1 MGYKLVI
8 DPVTKEETYKWVEK
22 TQSQLEERRAKQREI
37 EASTPESEPFDP
49 VGAVKTV
56 PRMFV
61 NAGIN
66 AVQEGSDTVRDLAA
80 LTPWVDESVA
90 TSGDN
95 PNKAILGLGDWK
107 PEKLESSG
115 ALEDFGTGVL
125 QFGLEWFMLSKA
137 LRAVNWGLKGTG
149 VGKGIAKVT
158 AKGKQLE
165 TAAATAARKIPVVGK
180 VAAPITAAGVNATIN
195 PKGLII
201 DFAGYDQYEGR
212 LYDLAANTSAFQWI
226 EENSNPQVQD
236 LLNQLKSN
244 PNDSALKGRLKNA
257 IEGWGIDFGV
267 GSTASIVRLLLGKW
281 SIENLSKTVPG
292 SPEFYDAIEQV
303 KRIETANAKDPNIRD
318 ARVQTRID
326 RAQFDKSFAN
336 QTKEWRDQ
344 KWEEVRYQLGK
355 RIQEQPRFVH
365 ATTKDAI
372 ENIQKT
378 GIRHSPNGAYGPG
391 VYAGSKDSNVESWV
405 WQRHYDKNKAASL
418 TRQFPDEDFVDL
430 GDYPLGKDTAARAKQ
445 QALRIK
451 AGNLRRQGKNIVIRN
466 HPKWGDLQVVDQDY
480 VNRAFGFPERSQQK
494 PVRFSDIKEAPPRK
508 RISPDDE
515 MNELLKKQE
524 ALGTEPTKPES
535 FYETVDGKR
544 KMTAEGKAY
553 KKWIRD
559 NNKIKK
565 RLEELGT
572 AEKQILDDPNVRVGD
587 EGALLK
593 EETETA
599 FSESTIDPDRLFEEG
614 FSWKGEKGWVDPDG
628 NPVTPQQVKEIEEA
642 QEAFT
647 ARVQELAIALEKGD
661 IPYFRTK
668 TTRRKKGI
676 NLNTGRNIYERTQKI
691 IKDDEIEAAFLEGKS
706 ISQIIDSL
714 EGNNPRGAG
723 LGEGR
728 ISMRHHKGVEQIKKQ
743 MRREV
748 QRDLEVEDVKAIEK
762 FIDMIGE
769 DMFDDVTLSFFNKI
783 RPEGR
788 FAFGRN
794 LLEINTDITRDG
806 DFKRTMIHELWHT
819 LSRFLPEAD
828 LKAYKKEFIRAQA
841 RYIEK
846 ADKDLLKLRKEVADL
861 TSDRAKI
868 KEAYDQI
875 DVWTTQKRA
884 EELIALNNKADGLTP
899 IEKKEL
905 EKIMHDLFIVERYN
919 SLDRAVLAGEDW
931 LKESEYLLQEF
942 KLSIDPTNGY
952 KGAFT
957 EENYRY
963 YNIDEYFAEMLTDQL
978 LLKHWKKADLAPEG
992 SFTRVIQ
999 QIGIFFKD
1007 LWISLK
1013 AQLGGPRTEKIFN
1026 DFLKQRNTK
1035 QIREYGLAATPGQ
1048 IEHQKDLWRQI
1059 SMEILDHEG
1068 PSPIDPRVDELYRN
1082 MQERVVDKPKF
1093 RDPTPDEVRGVG
1105 DEFLENIK
1113 KVDEGEI
1120 NLVDEEI
1127 WQDVTAIRS
1136 PSGKKVYTET
1146 TPDVERLYDAVSH
1159 QIDRIIDTGIP
1170 VLDTRKIVEQLQND
1184 FLAEGIDLEDFLS
1197 DENIKEATAFF
1208 ANNAENVRNLLT
1220 LRIGLD
1226 VSSRETAKYARQ
1238 MLNAE
1243 ANGSIDY
1250 AATAKSLEESL
1261 ETSLKYVR
1269 TYRTWTRAAGQ
1280 LLASTQAPI
1289 NAKGINPVNGS
1300 LRLDK
1305 AGIVEDLN
1313 AKVQKDELYQNLPEE
1328 YRQAVETGEWTP
1340 EAESIAH
1347 QLAFIAA
1354 DSDKAAGMKT
1364 LEQFIDGPSPI
1375 KKAPK
1380 KVDRVE
1386 RVGKALAVW
1395 RVNQLLSAS
1404 KTWGVQLAVFPRM
1417 AVEPLFNAGIEAAS
1431 GNLRKANLALQQYQ
1445 FYMRYAE
1452 GALRLGGKSLETGMA
1467 LYDPKRR
1474 VGAWAGDM
1482 VDLDG
1487 YNQNRAYQ
1495 LKETHPSYDLNQRP
1509 ILRELKDSPISR
1521 FLTIA
1526 WKAGTMDI
1534 RGMQSLE
1541 TLQKSLAGN
1550 SLLHTIGLEEGL
1562 AQAQRKGLPLEEQWK
1577 FADRWAAAKVKFYT
1591 SDAVVNGE
1599 TISDAIMKDET
1610 AIQIGRILTFTNDVR
1625 ARVGQRTYGF
1635 GAELARARGEVDE
1648 AAIDEFA
1655 LAYRDG
1661 KVSNKALQL
1670 YNRVARLGEDTKGLK
1685 KGETLADVP
1694 EVGDLTP
1701 SMTAGWSKIPQWWGH
1716 VQASRLGFA
1725 ASFIQPFNRTPGD
1738 ITKQAIRMIPGLNM
1752 TTDTFYRDLLHE
1764 SGYISNRWKGE
1775 VATGTVV
1782 LGFLGGAMFNDEFPI
1797 EWTGFGPNDP
1807 GMRKAWEMAKRPPL
1821 SWRHRWKDSNGEWRY
1836 GRWHSYRAFEP
1847 ATTLLAGMADYKM
1860 LYADLSQE
1868 QRDNAGVALTAS
1880 LAAQV
1885 IQNRFSA
1892 SYYQGIMGFV
1902 NQFSDSGYG
1911 RRALEVGER
1920 SKFERG
1926 VQRFILSFAPRSS
1939 QAREIRQAYDPGK
1952 KFVPTTQE
1960 PIVIDWENGLEK
1972 GVDANGLDVYFNSQ
1986 EDFTGNAASD
1996 LLTKFSGFGS
2006 QFLDELKNSTPGFS
2020 DKLPPR
2026 INWITGEPLYNP
2038 GFLGSGEMPGEDAP
2052 WLFRLTEAT
2061 WRSMAGGL
2069 VSEYGIGGKSE
2080 KTDSGFPPST
2090 SKNVIVMEEMLR
2102 LSQKGNVFAP
2112 PRPTDFG
2119 KGIDL
2124 SYPAFQQYQSYIY
2137 SMKLDEFGGLN
2148 LAEALHQVITKDTQ
2162 YRKLNYI
2169 NHPIDSKD
2177 VQDGYTRKLRL
2188 EEVINAYKKAAKEKF
2203 RTDVNNPYR
2212 MEVLL
2217 IEQRR
2222 LNNNE
2227 QYKLFREGGPHP
2239 DQYRQ
2244 TDNMGQ
2250 NRNTARQFSS
2260 QLNQ

>member
-8 DPVTKEETYKWVEK
+8 DPVTKEETYKWEDDRQSGTEK
-22 TQSQLEERRAKQREI
+22 YRAEQKAIADSR
-37 EASTPESEPFDP
+37 PDSEPFDP

-165 TAAATAARKIPVVGK
+165 TAAATAASKIPVVGK

-267 GSTASIVRLLLGKW
+267 GGTASIVRLLLGKW

-303 KRIETANAKDPNIRD
+303 KRVETANAKDPNIRD
-318 ARVQTRID
+318 TRIQTRID
-326 RAQFDKSFAN
+326 RAKFDKSVAHLP
-336 QTKEWRDQ
+336 KDKRDAL
-344 KWEEVRYQLGK
+344 WEQSRYQLGR
-355 RIQEQPRFVH
+355 RIQEQPKFVH
-365 ATTKDAI
+365 ATTEDAI
-372 ENIQKT
+372 
-378 GIRHSPNGAYGPG
+378 
-391 VYAGSKDSNVESWV
+391 
-405 WQRHYDKNKAASL
+405 
-418 TRQFPDEDFVDL
+418 
-430 GDYPLGKDTAARAKQ
+430 
-445 QALRIK
+445 
-451 AGNLRRQGKNIVIRN
+451 
-466 HPKWGDLQVVDQDY
+466 
-480 VNRAFGFPERSQQK
+480 
-494 PVRFSDIKEAPPRK
+494 IKEAPPRK

-599 FSESTIDPDRLFEEG
+599 FSESTIDPDRLLEDG
-614 FSWKGEKGWVDPDG
+614 FSWKGEKGWVDSQG
-628 NPVTPQQVKEIEEA
+628 NPVGEAEVAAITEA
-642 QEAFT
+642 QEEFFNKASEI
-647 ARVQELAIALEKGD
+647 ASALERGNL
-661 IPYFRTK
+661 PYFRTK
-668 TTRRKKGI
+668 TTKRTLKEA
-676 NLNTGRNIYERTQKI
+676 NPYTGERLVDLQQKVVRDDAI
-691 IKDDEIEAAFLEGKS
+691 AAAFIEGRSLDEIIGKLKENKVRGPIGEAEG
-706 ISQIIDSL
+706 ISLRDH
-714 EGNNPRGAG
+714 RGA
-723 LGEGR
+723 
-728 ISMRHHKGVEQIKKQ
+728 KQIKERLRTTIGKHGL
-743 MRREV
+743 
-748 QRDLEVEDVKAIEK
+748 DSEDVQGIRD
-762 FIDMIGE
+762 FIDLIGD
-769 DMFDDVTLSFFNKI
+769 DMFDDITFGFFQKM
-783 RPEGR
+783 RPQGR
-788 FAFGRN
+788 FTFAKN
-794 LLEINTDITRDG
+794 LLEVNSKIINEG
-806 DFKRTMIHELWHT
+806 DFPRTMVHELWHS

-828 LKAYKKEFIRAQA
+828 LRAYTKEFKKARA
-841 RYIEK
+841 RYLNNLEKDINRLTKEVGTDEEMVKGLEEGKRLREIGDAALAKGQKPPEEVIEGLEK
-846 ADKDLLKLRKEVADL
+846 LLK
-861 TSDRAKI
+861 
-868 KEAYDQI
+868 
-875 DVWTTQKRA
+875 
-884 EELIALNNKADGLTP
+884 KA
-899 IEKKEL
+899 
-905 EKIMHDLFIVERYN
+905 EKIEQRNMLLVEW
-919 SLDRAVLAGEDW
+919 D
-931 LKESEYLLQEF
+931 QF
-942 KLSIDPTNGY
+942 KKGKYTN
-952 KGAFT
+952 
-957 EENYRY
+957 ENYRFSE
-963 YNIDEYFAEMLTDQL
+963 IDEYFAEMLTDQL
-978 LLKHWKKADLAPEG
+978 FLHWDNVKALAPEG
-992 SFTRVIQ
+992 TFTRTIQ

-1007 LWISLK
+1007 LWINIH
-1013 AQLGGPRTEKIFN
+1013 ARLGGPRTEKIFN
-1026 DFLKQRNTK
+1026 DFIKGRNSKQL
-1035 QIREYGLAATPGQ
+1035 REYALDATEEQIEAEKAGWMLAA
-1048 IEHQKDLWRQI
+1048 
-1059 SMEILDHEG
+1059 MEILDNA
-1068 PSPIDPRVDELYRN
+1068 RVGKPVEAELPLIRDLYLRDRA
-1082 MQERVVDKPKF
+1082 QALPKF
-1093 RDPTPDEVRGVG
+1093 DGPTPDEVRGVG

-1197 DENIKEATAFF
+1197 DENVKGATAFF

-1243 ANGSIDY
+1243 ANDSMRRIYSLEY
-1250 AATAKSLEESL
+1250 AAIAKKLEESL

-1280 LLASTQAPI
+1280 LLAGTQAPI

-1431 GNLRKANLALQQYQ
+1431 GNMKKANLALQQYQ

-1534 RGMQSLE
+1534 RAMQSLE

-1562 AQAQRKGLPLEEQWK
+1562 VQAQRKGLPLEEQWK
-1577 FADRWAAAKVKFYT
+1577 YADRWAAAKVKFYT

-1807 GMRKAWEMAKRPPL
+1807 GMRKAWENAKRPPL

-1847 ATTLLAGMADYKM
+1847 ATTLLAGLADYKM

-1911 RRALEVGER
+1911 RRELEVGER

-1939 QAREIRQAYDPGK
+1939 QLREIRQAYDPGK

-1960 PIVIDWENGLEK
+1960 PIAIDWENGLEK

-2090 SKNVIVMEEMLR
+2090 SKNVILMEEMLR

-2137 SMKLDEFGGLN
+2137 SIKLDGFGGLN

-2227 QYKLFREGGPHP
+2227 QYKLFREGGSHP
-2239 DQYRQ
+2239 DQYPQ

-2250 NRNTARQFSS
+2250 NRTTARQFSS

>member
-1 MGYKLVI
+1 
-8 DPVTKEETYKWVEK
+8 
-22 TQSQLEERRAKQREI
+22 
-37 EASTPESEPFDP
+37 
-49 VGAVKTV
+49 
-56 PRMFV
+56 MFI

-267 GSTASIVRLLLGKW
+267 GSTASMIRLLQGKW
-281 SIENLSKTVPG
+281 AIENLSKTVPG
-292 SPEFYDAIEQV
+292 SPEFQEAIEEV
-303 KRIETANAKDPNIRD
+303 KKIETANAKDPNIRD
-318 ARVQTRID
+318 ARLQTRID

-344 KWEEVRYQLGK
+344 KWEEVRYQLGR
-355 RIQEQPRFVH
+355 RIQEQPKFVH

-391 VYAGSKDSNVESWV
+391 VYAGSKDSNVMGWV

-430 GDYPLGKDTAARAKQ
+430 GDYPLGKDTTARAKQ

-451 AGNLRRQGKNIVIRN
+451 AGRLRREGKNIVIRN
-466 HPKWGDLQVVDQDY
+466 HPKWGDLQVVNPDY
-480 VNRAFGFPERSQQK
+480 VNRAFGFPERY
-494 PVRFSDIKEAPPRK
+494 KEAPPTK

-593 EETETA
+593 EETEAA
-599 FSESTIDPDRLFEEG
+599 FSESTIDSDRLFEEG

-628 NPVTPQQVKEIEEA
+628 NPVTPQQVQQIEAA
-642 QEAFT
+642 QEDFT
-647 ARVQELAIALEKGD
+647 ARVQELATALEKGD

-668 TTRRKKGI
+668 TTRRKKGV
-676 NLNTGRNIYERTQKI
+676 NPKTGEDIIERTQKI
-691 IKDDEIEAAFLEGKS
+691 VKDDEIEAAFLEGKS

-748 QRDLEVEDVKAIEK
+748 QRDLDIEDVKAIEK
-762 FIDMIGE
+762 FIDIIGE

-783 RPEGR
+783 RAEGR

-794 LLEINTDITRDG
+794 LLEINTDVVRDG
-806 DFKRTMIHELWHT
+806 NFKRTMIHELWHT

-828 LKAYKKEFIRAQA
+828 LKAYKKEFIREQA
-841 RYIEK
+841 RY
-846 ADKDLLKLRKEVADL
+846 LKRAETDL
-861 TSDRAKI
+861 TKLK
-868 KEAYDQI
+868 KELAELADEQTTLTELYEGI
-875 DVWTTQKRA
+875 DVYKSQRRA
-884 EELIALNNKADGLTP
+884 EELIALNKKADGLTDA
-899 IEKKEL
+899 EVKEL
-905 EKIMHDLFIVERYN
+905 ESLMGDVEIITAYHQINEAVRTGNQLYKI
-919 SLDRAVLAGEDW
+919 EDQI
-931 LKESEYLLQEF
+931 LKDF
-942 KLSIDPTNGY
+942 KRTIDPEDPFSG
-952 KGAFT
+952 GSSA
-957 EENYRY
+957 ENYRY
-963 YNIDEYFAEMLTDQL
+963 TQLDEYFAEMLTDQL

-999 QIGIFFKD
+999 QIGLLFKD
-1007 LWISLK
+1007 LWVSLR

-1026 DFLKQRNTK
+1026 DFLKGRNTK
-1035 QIREYGLAATPGQ
+1035 QVREYALDWGSEDVERLR
-1048 IEHQKDLWRQI
+1048 DLWRQI
-1059 SMEILDHEG
+1059 SMEILDYEG
-1068 PSPIDPRVDELYRN
+1068 PSPLDPRVERLYRN
-1082 MQERVVDKPKF
+1082 MEARVVDMPKF

-1807 GMRKAWEMAKRPPL
+1807 GMRKAWENAKRPPL

-1911 RRALEVGER
+1911 RRELEVGER

-1939 QAREIRQAYDPGK
+1939 QLREIRQAYDPGK

-1996 LLTKFSGFGS
+1996 LLTKFSSFGS

-2203 RTDVNNPYR
+2203 RTDANNPYR